1 MKSFASDILTI
12 VPDLHADPIRLKRSL
27 SVNEGS
33 KTAFLGD
40 FIDAGKGVEV
50 ADDEAVLCKVKRLVD
65 AGKAI
70 AVMGN
75 HELNAILFHRMDS
88 AGRPLRQHAKKNLDQ
103 HRSFIDRFGV
113 ATDEA
118 RYWSDW
124 FLDLPLWFEDSSFR
138 LVHACWDQNAIDTV
152 RARRSD
158 GRLKPEDL
166 EEVAVR
172 KTDFAKAVERLTSGP
187 EVQLPN
193 GFTFMDIKNNERSH
207 VRLKWW
213 GIDGGGTWRS
223 LALSVPDKDKLP
235 DSVIDAGGCIPS
247 YGSNERPVFVGHYK
261 RKGAPKLEVKNAL
274 CLDYP
279 ETPCVYSF
287 EGEKSLKNENI
298 ISV

>member
-1 MKSFASDILTI
+1 MIGFPLSTLTI
-12 VPDLHADPIRLKRSL
+12 VPDLHADPTRLERSL
-27 SVNEGS
+27 RANKGS

-40 FIDAGKGVEV
+40 FIDAGKGVEEV
-50 ADDEAVLCKVKRLVD
+50 DDETVLIKVKRLLD
-65 AGKAI
+65 ADKAI

-75 HELNAILFHRMDS
+75 HELNAILFHRFDS
-88 AGRPLRQHAKKNLDQ
+88 AGRPLRQHANKNLNQ

-113 ATDEA
+113 ATDAA
-118 RYWSDW
+118 RYWSVW

-193 GFTFMDIKNNERSH
+193 GFTVMDIKNNERSH

-213 GIDGGGTWRS
+213 GVDGGGTWRS
-223 LALSVPDKDKLP
+223 LASSVPDKNKLP
-235 DSVIDAGGCIPS
+235 DLVIDAGDDVPS

-261 RKGAPKLEVKNAL
+261 MTGVPKLEAKNAL

-279 ETPCVYSF
+279 EIPCVYAF
-287 EGEKSLKNENI
+287 EGEAILKKENMI
-298 ISV
+298 RV